1 MPPDP
6 FTALIPEARA
16 FLSDLTAHNNRD
28 WFQDHKAQ
36 YDSTLKT
43 PATLLLDQIAFDMG
57 HKMGRKM
64 GRTLTPKLFRPHRD
78 VRFSKDKTPYHT
90 HLHMMWTSDA
100 SGAALFLGISPDY
113 VRVGGGQMQFDKTTL
128 PDWRTAVSGA
138 YGTQVQS
145 LLDLL
150 AKDGL
155 TPDAP
160 ELKRIP
166 SPYAKDHPQSDLLR
180 RKGLAVWADVAP
192 SDWATPL
199 AALNRRFGQITPLI
213 DVLESEFNAT

>member
-1 MPPDP
+1 MPSDP
-6 FTALIPEARA
+6 FAALIPEARA
-16 FLSDLTAHNNRD
+16 FLSDLATHNNRD
-28 WFQDHKAQ
+28 WFLDHKSQ

-57 HKMGRKM
+57 RQM

-90 HLHMMWTSDA
+90 HLHMMWTS
-100 SGAALFLGISPDY
+100 GGTGPALFLGISPDY
-113 VRVGGGQMQFDKTTL
+113 VRVGGGLMQFDKTTL
-128 PDWRTAVSGA
+128 PDWRTAVAGA
-138 YGTQVQS
+138 FGMQVQS
-145 LLDLL
+145 LLSDLT
-150 AKDGL
+150 KHGL
-155 TPDAP
+155 DPDAP

-166 SPYAKDHPQSDLLR
+166 TPFAKDHPQGDLLR

-199 AALNRRFGQITPLI
+199 AVLNRSFGQITPLI
-213 DVLESEFNAT
+213 DLLETEFRAT